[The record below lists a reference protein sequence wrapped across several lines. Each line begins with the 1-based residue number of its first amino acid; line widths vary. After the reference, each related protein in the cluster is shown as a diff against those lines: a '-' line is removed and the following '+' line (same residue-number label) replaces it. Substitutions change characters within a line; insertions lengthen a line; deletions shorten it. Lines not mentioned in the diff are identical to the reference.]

1 MEPIESVLNITLIF
15 FILIVAAT
23 IIERLLEFVSILIE
37 YFEPKLK
44 LDKFWYFLAQK
55 IQKAIVH
62 QFEKLEARN
71 PKTRQLVFNAIKAI
85 TYKRSTAPGEPIV
98 LRIDFI
104 RKVMLHVIMQVFGIL
119 MGILL
124 AFLTHMNIFTMINTL
139 EITEIRIPFVLGVLV
154 TGILIGSGT
163 SPVHSIIK
171 YAEDRKESQK
181 REAEIARLKNALNK

>member
-1 MEPIESVLNITLIF
+1 MAPVESILNITLIF

-23 IIERLLEFVSILIE
+23 IIERFLEFISSLLEF
-37 YFEPKLK
+37 FEPKLR
-44 LDKFWYFLAQK
+44 LDKLWFALARR

-62 QFEKLEARN
+62 QFARLEAKS
-71 PKTRQLVFNAIKAI
+71 PKARQVIFNAIKTI
-85 TYKRSTAPGEPIV
+85 TYKRSTAAGEPIV

-104 RKVMLHVIMQVFGIL
+104 RKVMLHVIMQIIGVL

-124 AFLTHMNIFTMINTL
+124 AFLTHMNVFAMINML
-139 EITEIRIPFVLGVLV
+139 NITEIRIPTILGILI

-171 YAEDRKESQK
+171 YAEDRKETQK
-181 REAEIARLKNALNK
+181 RDAEIARLKNALKK